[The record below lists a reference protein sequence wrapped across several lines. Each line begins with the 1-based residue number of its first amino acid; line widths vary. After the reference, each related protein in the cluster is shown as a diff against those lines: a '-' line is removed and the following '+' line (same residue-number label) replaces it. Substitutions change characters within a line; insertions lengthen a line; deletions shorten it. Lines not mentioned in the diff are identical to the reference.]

1 MPLSLWN
8 ILLVLLLPA
17 QFAAQ
22 GLPDVPGNDRGPNLI
37 YYNTAKTTEGSPFQ
51 KNVETVLKFFYEHN
65 PPNGFATCL
74 GYGDFPNTVYGH
86 TGCYNMSDQPSCSE
100 CIKRAYQGI
109 QQYALYAL
117 GGTYWINETESRCR
131 LRYENYNLTGLTL
144 FGVVGPNNS
153 APAPA
158 PIPPNPPPSQ
168 ARPSILQNSSK
179 NGALVWGLV
188 GGAVGACVLLAG
200 VAFLLWR
207 RRRKYTKLDGRRRY
221 HGNTGLEGS
230 IEGPVVFKYQDLSLA
245 TCNFSEMNKLG
256 QGGFGTV
263 YKACLKDGSQVAVK
277 KLSLQSSQGRQEFV
291 NEINI
296 ITSIQHRNL
305 ARLKGYCVE
314 RDQRLLVYEF
324 LNNGSL
330 DQALFSPKTSTL
342 NWTSRFHI
350 VTGVAR
356 GLAYLHEESHIQIIH
371 RDIKAS
377 NILLDDKLQPKISD
391 FGISKLFDMDKG
403 FTSTKVAGTVGY
415 MAPEYATRGR
425 LSSKAD
431 VFSFGILALEIVSGR
446 RCMDPT
452 LSASQELLVQ
462 MAWNMW
468 NAGKMVEFVDKRL
481 DGNYVE
487 EEVFRVMDVAILC
500 TQEGEEYR
508 PMMSDVVAMLMGYLE
523 IGQPPSQNPLYF
535 GGGGTSS
542 TSTTTVDD
550 TNITELEGR

>member
-263 YKACLKDGSQVAVK
+263 YKA
-277 KLSLQSSQGRQEFV
+277 
-291 NEINI
+291 
-296 ITSIQHRNL
+296 
-305 ARLKGYCVE
+305 
-314 RDQRLLVYEF
+314 
-324 LNNGSL
+324 
-330 DQALFSPKTSTL
+330 
-342 NWTSRFHI
+342 
-350 VTGVAR
+350 
-356 GLAYLHEESHIQIIH
+356 
-371 RDIKAS
+371 
-377 NILLDDKLQPKISD
+377 
-391 FGISKLFDMDKG
+391 
-403 FTSTKVAGTVGY
+403 
-415 MAPEYATRGR
+415 
-425 LSSKAD
+425 
-431 VFSFGILALEIVSGR
+431 
-446 RCMDPT
+446 
-452 LSASQELLVQ
+452 
-462 MAWNMW
+462 WNMW